1 MGDKDG
7 GKNKIRYYVSLLHFL
22 IVRVFRTIRRLLK
35 GRFPY
40 YGKQDCFS
48 QRVHMDLF
56 LLERDI
62 NFSESSNLV
71 AIFH

>member
-7 GKNKIRYYVSLLHFL
+7 GKNKIRYFVSLLRFL

-40 YGKQDCFS
+40 YGKQDCFP
-48 QRVHMDLF
+48 QEVHMELF

-62 NFSESSNLV
+62 NSLKSFNLV